1 MKTMFL
7 PCHHHDGFVATH
19 APCHMICRGSLI
31 STYILYINIHIL
43 YIYIYIYL
51 NLKPQKF
58 EMCKH

>member
-43 YIYIYIYL
+43 YIYIYL

-58 EMCKH
+58 EMRKH

>member
-43 YIYIYIYL
+43 YIYIYL
-51 NLKPQKF
+51 FKF
-58 EMCKH
+58 KATKV